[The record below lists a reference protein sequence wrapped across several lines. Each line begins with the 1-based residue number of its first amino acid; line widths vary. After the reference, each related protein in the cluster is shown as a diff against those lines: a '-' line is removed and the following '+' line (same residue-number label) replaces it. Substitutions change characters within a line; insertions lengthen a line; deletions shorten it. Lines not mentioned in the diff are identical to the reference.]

1 MSRAYILRCAWS
13 LGTYNLF
20 TITAFCMTER
30 VLPTGQ
36 IPTKNATFYACGLRC
51 RKTALCPLVSVNG
64 MAKLTLATEAVWLQ
78 KRPSFTRHLMHDQKC
93 TLNMRKPNLSRTD
106 HA

>member
-1 MSRAYILRCAWS
+1 
-13 LGTYNLF
+13 
-20 TITAFCMTER
+20 MTER

-51 RKTALCPLVSVNG
+51 RKTALCPLISVNG

-93 TLNMRKPNLSRTD
+93 TLNMSKPNLSRID
-106 HA
+106 HE